1 MGEGEENDEEE
12 EEEEFEET
20 EAGAEIR
27 QICEKLVTDF
37 KSKMH
42 PHLADFRSRS
52 RQNLSRDVCYT
63 WAKMCKTPSRK
74 TALKQKL
81 TKSDKCLIA
90 ALTAVGKRK
99 WNLALSKLK
108 CAQGPDPDPKK
119 KEEKKDEKKN
129 ETKDEKK
136 NEKKNETKDEK
147 KNEK

>member
-1 MGEGEENDEEE
+1 MG
-12 EEEEFEET
+12 EEFEET

-37 KSKMH
+37 KSKMR

-108 CAQGPDPDPKK
+108 CAQKPDPEPKK
-119 KEEKKDEKKN
+119 DKAKKQKAKRQRAKREKAKKQKN
-129 ETKDEKK
+129 SRKK
-136 NEKKNETKDEK
+136 SKKKGK
-147 KNEK
+147 K